1 MEIGVLGTGTM
12 GRNHVRIYSNM
23 KSVDSVRVFD
33 LNRAAARDVAE
44 KNGAIACDSADEL
57 LRHVDAVSICVST
70 PYHFQTAKTALEN
83 EVSLLVEKPVCQTA
97 REARQLADLVP
108 DGLVAGVGHI
118 ERFNPIVTE
127 IKKIVRRPLYVEAK
141 RHNPASLR
149 ITGSSVVEDL
159 MIHDIDVMTHLFPGT
174 EPEVA
179 SRGTPDVCSALM
191 SYGGVP
197 VSLSASRKA
206 SKKIR
211 SLYVEEEDL
220 TIEGDYMSQEVTVYR
235 RPDAYESVDERY
247 LQENVIEK
255 VLVNR
260 VEPLNLEL
268 STFVDCV
275 RSGRPFP
282 ITLEEGTANL
292 GVCERIAACFS
303 VGQTRGN
310 ACLGLRMVKGF

>member
-1 MEIGVLGTGTM
+1 MKIGVLGTGVM
-12 GRNHVRIYSNM
+12 GRNHVRIYSSM
-23 KSVDSVRVFD
+23 KKVDHVRVYD
-33 LNRAAARDVAE
+33 LNAAAAREVAE
-44 KNGAIACDSADEL
+44 KNGAVACDSADDL
-57 LRHVDAVSICVST
+57 LRHVDAVSICVPT
-70 PYHFQTAKTALEN
+70 QFHLQTAMTALKHG
-83 EVSLLVEKPVCQTA
+83 VHMLIEKPACHTA
-97 REARQLADLVP
+97 QEARQLTDLVP
-108 DGLVAGVGHI
+108 DHIVAGVGHI
-118 ERFNPIVTE
+118 ERFNPIVAE
-127 IKKIVRRPLYVEAK
+127 IKKILREPLYVEAK

-159 MIHDIDVMTHLFPGT
+159 MIHDIDVMGHLFPGT
-174 EPEVA
+174 EPEIS

-220 TIEGDYMSQEVTVYR
+220 TIEGDYMTQEVTVYR

-247 LQENVIEK
+247 VQENVIEK

-275 RSGRPFP
+275 STGRPFP

-292 GVCERIAACFS
+292 EVCERIAACFS
-303 VGQTRGN
+303 ADFCADSMVRGPS
-310 ACLGLRMVKGF
+310 RVTTS